1 MLPRGVCASLGGGMH
16 ASWGACMLPGEGGV
30 CASWGGVCASWGC
43 ACFPGGVHTSGGGV
57 CASGG
62 CVCFPG
68 GVHAS
73 RGCVSGGH
81 ACNTPPWPDTTR
93 YGRSMSGR
101 YTSYR
106 NAFLF
111 YSHIGFQTSSHM
123 KGTARCPITKELYY
137 ALGIMCY
144 WLQ

>member
-1 MLPRGVCASLGGGMH
+1 MLPG
-16 ASWGACMLPGEGGV
+16 GACMLPGGGGI
-30 CASWGGVCASWGC
+30 CASWGVCFLGVCMLLRGC

-68 GVHAS
+68 GV
-73 RGCVSGGH
+73 CLGGMRVTH
-81 ACNTPPWPDTTR
+81 PPWPDTTR

-101 YTSYR
+101 YASYR

-137 ALGIMCY
+137 ALGFMCY

>member
-1 MLPRGVCASLGGGMH
+1 MLPRGYVLPWGGMH
-16 ASWGACMLPGEGGV
+16 ASWGACMLPGEGGM
-30 CASWGGVCASWGC
+30 CASWGG
-43 ACFPGGVHTSGGGV
+43 
-57 CASGG
+57 
-62 CVCFPG
+62 CVLPG

-73 RGCVSGGH
+73 QGVCILLGVACVLLGGVCASQGVCMLPGGVCPGGMRVTH
-81 ACNTPPWPDTTR
+81 PPWPDTTR

-101 YTSYR
+101 FTSYR

-123 KGTARCPITKELYY
+123 KGTARCPITKKLYY
-137 ALGIMCY
+137 ALGFMCY

>member
-1 MLPRGVCASLGGGMH
+1 MLPGGGGM
-16 ASWGACMLPGEGGV
+16 
-30 CASWGGVCASWGC
+30 CASWGC
-43 ACFPGGVHTSGGGV
+43 VCASGGVHASQGVSCFPGGVHTSGGGV

-68 GVHAS
+68 VCMLPGGV
-73 RGCVSGGH
+73 CPGGMRVTH
-81 ACNTPPWPDTTR
+81 PPWPDTTR

-101 YTSYR
+101 YASYR

-137 ALGIMCY
+137 ALGFMCY